1 MPYVARDAAGQIT
14 EVSAQ
19 KTTTAAEQLAAT
31 NPELQAYEALR
42 KNRDAVKSKL
52 IASDLELIRVMEDVI
67 TILIDK
73 RIIMMTDFPTAAQA
87 KLAHRYDLRS
97 KLADLGDIVA
107 ESEEIMLP

>member
-14 EVSAQ
+14 EVSA
-19 KTTTAAEQLAAT
+19 KETETATEKLAAT
-31 NPELQAYEALR
+31 NPELQAYDGLQ
-42 KNRDAVKSKL
+42 KNRDAIKSKL
-52 IASDLELIRVMEDVI
+52 IASDLQLIRVMEDLI

-87 KLAHRYDLRS
+87 KLANRYDLRS
-97 KLADLGDIVA
+97 KLADLGGIVS